1 MNMESENAPSGAQQQ
16 PGKVQAIAIMTLIG
30 GIIAIIASLSWGLSG
45 IFAGLAT
52 FGIGCILFVP
62 ACYSLVLGIMAIVT
76 GAKLLGQ
83 AAYQEAPPTTI
94 AIMQIINI
102 ISLDI
107 VNLVLGIL
115 TLVFLKEPEVR
126 AYYRG

>member
-1 MNMESENAPSGAQQQ
+1 MNMESAAPAGGPQ

-30 GIIAIIASLSWGLSG
+30 GIIAVLVAMTWGLYG

-52 FGIGCILFVP
+52 VGIGCILLIP
-62 ACYSLVLGIMAIVT
+62 ACYSMILGILAIVK
-76 GAKLLGQ
+76 GAKLLGRTG
-83 AAYQEAPPTTI
+83 YQEAPPRAI
-94 AIMQIINI
+94 AILQIINI
-102 ISLDI
+102 ISCDA

-115 TLVFLKEPEVR
+115 TLVFLNEPEVS